1 MACLA
6 ELGLKSFSTGITFE
20 NYSIYESMVLLEM
33 LLQRSNKLIRLCT
46 VRAWKWTILQHNKW
60 LQRKLRLDGLST
72 GVAAWDY
79 NLRLR
84 LAVLRPLVTSWVWE
98 TNTSKISSFADK
110 NYFTK
115 QHAQLFLLRIVPHV
129 NQVQKEPD
137 WEYKAKIIKIVCIP
151 EKSGLVHPTALCV
164 FVHPCKRLSG
174 KISG

>member
-1 MACLA
+1 MKMNHPPAQQMVAADVEARRPLYWSRSLRLQPLI
-6 ELGLKSFSTGITFE
+6 EIGSIVSSRHKLGL
-20 NYSIYESMVLLEM
+20 
-33 LLQRSNKLIRLCT
+33 RNKYI
-46 VRAWKWTILQHNKW
+46 KNQF
-60 LQRKLRLDGLST
+60 
-72 GVAAWDY
+72 
-79 NLRLR
+79 
-84 LAVLRPLVTSWVWE
+84 
-98 TNTSKISSFADK
+98 FADK
-110 NYFTK
+110 SYFTK